1 MKQGKIYTKLIL
13 WLFLAAVVCYF
24 GYYIISAVYSPL
36 TTVTAI
42 EYEAGAGAYLTGYVV
57 REESAI
63 YSTYEITT
71 LVVAEGERVSAGQ
84 TVATG
89 YRDEDAQA
97 RQSRITELEGQLE
110 QLELAGSYSSDAAD
124 QAQLDSDIQSGLEDL
139 SRYIARRD
147 FNSAQD
153 HSASLKGLILRRSSS
168 ESDNAAMDQRILQLK
183 EELEQLRSQSSADT
197 RSVAATEAGTFSGSV
212 DGLEGV
218 LTPTALDGLTA
229 AQLEQLEPGEA
240 PEGAVGKLITSGTW
254 YYVAAVAEELVQDV
268 RVGDQVP
275 VSFSSLGQEEITMTV
290 SRLGDPEDGL
300 RLLVLSC
307 DRYLQ
312 DVTLLRTQ
320 SADVAFSTYTG
331 LRVPKE
337 AIRVTED
344 LRSGVYI
351 LEGNTAVWKYV
362 TPLYDNGESYVVELD
377 KSSTDNL
384 WPGDEIVVGARD
396 LYNGKVVR

>member
-1 MKQGKIYTKLIL
+1 MKQGNLYTKLIL

-24 GYYIISAVYSPL
+24 GYYVISAVYAPL

-57 REESAI
+57 REESPI

-97 RQSRITELEGQLE
+97 RQSRIAELEGQLE

-124 QAQLDSDIQSGLEDL
+124 QAQLDSDIQSALENL

-183 EELEQLRSQSSADT
+183 DELEQLRSQSSSDT

-212 DGLEGV
+212 DGLEDV
-218 LTPTALDGLTA
+218 LTPAALDGLSA
-229 AQLEQLEPGEA
+229 AQLESLEPGEP

-254 YYVAAVAEELVQDV
+254 YYAAAVAEELVQDV

-275 VSFSSLGQEEITMTV
+275 VSFSSLGQQELTMTV
-290 SRLGDPEDGL
+290 NRLGEPEDGL

-337 AIRVTED
+337 AIRVTDD

-377 KSSTDNL
+377 KSSTEHL
-384 WPGDEIVVGARD
+384 WPGDEIIVGAKD